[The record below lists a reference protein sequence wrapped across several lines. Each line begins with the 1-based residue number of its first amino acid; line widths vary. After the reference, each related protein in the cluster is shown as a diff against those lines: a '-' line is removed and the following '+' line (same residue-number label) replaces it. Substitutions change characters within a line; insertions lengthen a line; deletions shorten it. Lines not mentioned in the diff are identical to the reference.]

1 MGVVR
6 DVTVDNLV
14 TAVGNIDT
22 STLAQDSTL
31 QDVATAIGNISGGN
45 DPVTNTTVNSLCK
58 DTTGQSIASAIS
70 GLGTTLGANK
80 ADIDGGNIVNPSA
93 FRSAIGIEP
102 TSTTTGTNGGTVRR
116 WGNIVSI
123 NFQGTTGTNIGSVPS
138 GYRPQ
143 TTAERTIVYVE
154 KYNGSTLTN
163 RYYALLAV
171 ESNGNI
177 SCSYASS
184 YGGTS
189 FPSAKDANHK
199 LYGNITYVIADND

>member
-1 MGVVR
+1 MGVVT
-6 DVTVDNLV
+6 DVTVKGLT
-14 TAVGNIDT
+14 TAVT
-22 STLAQDSTL
+22 
-31 QDVATAIGNISGGN
+31 NISATGM
-45 DPVTNTTVNSLCK
+45 S
-58 DTTGQSIASAIS
+58 DTTGQAIN
-70 GLGTTLGANK
+70 TTLGTLGKDTSLQEIKNAIN
-80 ADIDGGNIVNPSA
+80 ALATAISPSV
-93 FRSAIGIEP
+93 IQ
-102 TSTTTGTNGGTVRR
+102 TTTGTNGGTVLR

-143 TTAERTIVYVE
+143 SDAERTIIYVE

-177 SCSYASS
+177 SCSYLSS

-189 FPSAKDANHK
+189 FASAKDANHK
-199 LYGNITYVIADND
+199 LYGNITYVIANND